1 MELAKKSAIADRPD
15 NYYFWRTHRGQE
27 IDIIKELNGKI
38 SAIECK
44 WHNRAVIAPELWEKT
59 YPEADF
65 NVINKDNYLDFLL

>member
-1 MELAKKSAIADRPD
+1 LSLRNDIGALWENFIFMKLAKKSAIADRPD

-44 WHNRAVIAPELWEKT
+44 WHNRTIVAPEL
-59 YPEADF
+59 
-65 NVINKDNYLDFLL
+65 